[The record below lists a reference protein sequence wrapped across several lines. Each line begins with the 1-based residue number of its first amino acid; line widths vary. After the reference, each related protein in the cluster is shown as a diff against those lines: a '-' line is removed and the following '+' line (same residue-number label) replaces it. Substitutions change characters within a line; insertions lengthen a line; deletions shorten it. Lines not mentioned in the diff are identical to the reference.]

1 MALFFEKKNI
11 LLSYLFGEK
20 HLMQNNIQFNSSAVR
35 AGECVSQGW
44 SFISSNFGLYI
55 GMTAV
60 LGLLVFIVGLIPF
73 IGGIVNQFLLEVLIC
88 GMFIAIL
95 ANARNENADFS
106 MLFEGFSF
114 FGACAL
120 LKLIE
125 LIPTIILSV
134 ILYGFMYAVGMF
146 NFDPQLNSS
155 GQLDYSPFGNS
166 AMMIPFIILYLLI
179 LLVWLVIKVLLI
191 FALPLIADRNLGA
204 IEAISLSVK
213 AATNNLGGLILLVIL
228 EILLVLGGFVLL
240 CFGLLFTYPIVL
252 AAEIA
257 AYKAVFPDNQ
267 SMFNNEPPRP
277 DQYGGNFGMPQN
289 FQ

>member
-1 MALFFEKKNI
+1 
-11 LLSYLFGEK
+11 
-20 HLMQNNIQFNSSAVR
+20 MQNNIQFNSSAVR
-35 AGECVSQGW
+35 AGDCISQGW
-44 SFISSNFGLYI
+44 AYISSNYGLYI

-60 LGLLVFIVGLIPF
+60 LGLIVIAVGLIPF
-73 IGGIVNQFLLEVLIC
+73 IGSIINQFLLEVLIC

-95 ANARNENADFS
+95 ANSRNENAEFS

-114 FGACAL
+114 FGSCAL

-125 LIPTIILSV
+125 LIPTLILSA

-155 GQLDYSPFGNS
+155 GQIDFSPFGNS
-166 AMMIPFIILYLLI
+166 AMMIPFFILYLLI
-179 LLVWLVIKVLLI
+179 LLVWVIIKVLLI

-204 IEAISLSVK
+204 VEAISLSVK
-213 AATNNLGGLILLVIL
+213 AAMNNLGGLILLVIL
-228 EILLVLGGFVLL
+228 ELLLFLGGFLVL
-240 CFGLLFTYPIVL
+240 CIGLIFTVPIIF

-257 AYKAVFPDNQ
+257 AYKAVFPDNH

-277 DQYGGNFGMPQN
+277 DQYGGNFGTPQN